1 MVFFYQIITLGH
13 VVNVLLSLMLP
24 QAFIC
29 STKILLLLNNHC
41 ILQCPTDGFLLIESQ
56 SSYISAESKELLKAN
71 VVL

>member
-1 MVFFYQIITLGH
+1 
-13 VVNVLLSLMLP
+13 MLP

-29 STKILLLLNNHC
+29 SAKILLLLNNHC

-56 SSYISAESKELLKAN
+56 SSYISAESNGLLKAN